1 MSELQGISQ
10 IKLAEGKL
18 EEFKRLSAQITEI
31 TRTKDTGTL
40 QFEVY
45 FNDDQSECIVLERYR
60 DSEALMEHAGNI
72 GTLAEALFAMGS
84 ITGACLGEP
93 SEASVAHR

>member
-1 MSELQGISQ
+1 M
-10 IKLAEGKL
+10 
-18 EEFKRLSAQITEI
+18 SAQITEI

-93 SEASVAHR
+93 SEVLRGQLAGSPVQIFKPYLSL